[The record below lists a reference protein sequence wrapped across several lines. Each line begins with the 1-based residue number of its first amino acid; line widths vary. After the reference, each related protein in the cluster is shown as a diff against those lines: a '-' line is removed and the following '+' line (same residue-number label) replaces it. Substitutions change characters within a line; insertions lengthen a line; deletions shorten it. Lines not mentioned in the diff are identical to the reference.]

1 MSNPHVPSVARE
13 WGRIE
18 VSPGV
23 EIAYTERRGGTAR
36 RPRTGLDDVRR
47 GVRAPLTDPETFAA
61 DFAAWLLDRAREPHE
76 EQWLAAMHLDTP
88 RHAAESLLVSAMFN
102 DHTDLARSLNA
113 QVPFANAV
121 RRDCVDEARP

>member
-1 MSNPHVPSVARE
+1 MD
-13 WGRIE
+13 
-18 VSPGV
+18 
-23 EIAYTERRGGTAR
+23 GG
-36 RPRTGLDDVRR
+36 
-47 GVRAPLTDPETFAA
+47 
-61 DFAAWLLDRAREPHE
+61 LDRAPEPHE
-76 EQWLAAMHLDTP
+76 EQWLAATHLDTP